1 MDCNKKQDQSKV
13 GGVSN
18 NHVERAAEGFK
29 VKVSFDYK
37 AVYKSKENL
46 KKGIFYKKK
55 TCFGVV
61 ILGGCQVVCTS
72 GDLGLRAI
80 LVGGELPCLVQLGGP
95 HWGQRGDVNK

>member
-1 MDCNKKQDQSKV
+1 MDCKKKQHQSKV

-55 TCFGVV
+55 HVLVLSFWAVVKLSVPLV
-61 ILGGCQVVCTS
+61 ILVCVRYWWGVS
-72 GDLGLRAI
+72 
-80 LVGGELPCLVQLGGP
+80 CLALYS
-95 HWGQRGDVNK
+95 

>member
-1 MDCNKKQDQSKV
+1 M
-13 GGVSN
+13 
-18 NHVERAAEGFK
+18 ERAVEGFK

-46 KKGIFYKKK
+46 KKGIFYKK

-72 GDLGLRAI
+72 DDLGLRAI
-80 LVGGELPCLVQLGGP
+80 LVGVSCLALYS
-95 HWGQRGDVNK
+95 

>member
-1 MDCNKKQDQSKV
+1 MD
-13 GGVSN
+13 
-18 NHVERAAEGFK
+18 RAAEGFK

-46 KKGIFYKKK
+46 KNKKAYFTKK
-55 TCFGVV
+55 TCFDVV
-61 ILGGCQVVCTS
+61 ISGGCQVVCTS
-72 GDLGLRAI
+72 GDLGLCAI